1 MPRKK
6 ESQLYHKASGFIWV
20 KEHPTP
26 ETSTRFGQN
35 LHSCKL
41 QPSTRKQTNL
51 DFDLVTTKHKKTT
64 KPKLELEKSVI
75 SQFCQFVK
83 KEYIPYLSICHF
95 WRALD
100 PSSLDPHI
108 DAERFGTFRDMAR
121 NLVLLKFL
129 LCFRFYLWLILS
141 CKTLVDGTWK

>member
-1 MPRKK
+1 MK
-6 ESQLYHKASGFIWV
+6 EPS
-20 KEHPTP
+20 TP

-51 DFDLVTTKHKKTT
+51 DFDLVTTEHKKTT

-75 SQFCQFVK
+75 SQFCQSVK
-83 KEYIPYLSICHF
+83 KGYSICHF

-100 PSSLDPHI
+100 PSSQGAPYRHRKIWYFQRHDQELS
-108 DAERFGTFRDMAR
+108 TS
-121 NLVLLKFL
+121 LKFL
-129 LCFRFYLWLILS
+129 LCFRFHLWLILS

>member
-64 KPKLELEKSVI
+64 KPKLELEKKCDISILPVCQKRIHVVPVNLSLLEGFGSVKPR
-75 SQFCQFVK
+75 SPTQTQK
-83 KEYIPYLSICHF
+83 
-95 WRALD
+95 D
-100 PSSLDPHI
+100 
-108 DAERFGTFRDMAR
+108 
-121 NLVLLKFL
+121 LVLSEM
-129 LCFRFYLWLILS
+129 WP
-141 CKTLVDGTWK
+141 GTWYFSSFYFVFSFIYGSF